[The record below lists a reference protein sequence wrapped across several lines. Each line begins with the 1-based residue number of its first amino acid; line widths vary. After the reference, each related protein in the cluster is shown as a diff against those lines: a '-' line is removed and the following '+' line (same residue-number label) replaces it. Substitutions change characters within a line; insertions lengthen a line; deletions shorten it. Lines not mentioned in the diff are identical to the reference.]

1 MSARGRDRRAATEPR
16 RGLLSGMSAQPMDS
30 MPRMRTSFTRGLA
43 ATWSSP
49 LIVGTLLAWLLL
61 EWILLVTLGYPGPF
75 AWLAHV
81 SAPTPLSTPTDLT
94 LSTGI
99 LGFQRGLLFVF
110 GTAAVH
116 ALWFS
121 LLTGM
126 VIDAVESGSATR
138 WGAIRGLRA
147 FPVVF
152 ALHVIGVAVVFVAQ
166 IIASLGGSSLALVI
180 QIAALVVAT
189 WVFAFAPIISVT
201 EQRRLMDCLGRS
213 VRAARMPGSG
223 NLTFAAIYAVPVY
236 ATFLAPGV
244 PGILLG
250 VNPDVGAWA
259 FVVLMNLLHV
269 AIVGAW
275 AYRYLA
281 IADEVSEAP
290 PRPTRDRAGA
300 GRSGRRR

>member
-1 MSARGRDRRAATEPR
+1 MSARGRDGRTAPEPR
-16 RGLLSGMSAQPMDS
+16 RGLFSGMSAPPMDS

-49 LIVGTLLAWLLL
+49 LIVGTLLAWLLV
-61 EWILLVTLGYPGPF
+61 EWILVVAIGYPGPF
-75 AWLAHV
+75 ALLAHI
-81 SAPTPLSTPTDLT
+81 SAPTPLSTFTDLS

-99 LGFQRGLLFVF
+99 LGLQRGLLFVF
-110 GTAAVH
+110 ATAAVH

-121 LLTGM
+121 LLIGM
-126 VIDAVESGSATR
+126 VIDAVESGAATR

-147 FPVVF
+147 FPVVL
-152 ALHVIGVAVVFVAQ
+152 ALHVIGVAVVFIAQ
-166 IIASLGGSSLALVI
+166 IIAALGGSSLALVI

-201 EQRRLMDCLGRS
+201 EHRRLMDCLGRS

-236 ATFLAPGV
+236 ATFLAPGG

-250 VNPDVGAWA
+250 VNPDAGAWA
-259 FVVLMNLLHV
+259 FVVLMNLLHA

-281 IADEVSEAP
+281 IADEVPEAP
-290 PRPTRDRAGA
+290 PRPTRGGADR
-300 GRSGRRR
+300 SRRRR

>member
-1 MSARGRDRRAATEPR
+1 MSAPA
-16 RGLLSGMSAQPMDS
+16 MDS
-30 MPRMRTSFTRGLA
+30 MPRIRTSFTRGLA

-49 LIVGTLLAWLLL
+49 MIVGSLLGWLVV
-61 EWILLVTLGYPGPF
+61 EWILVVAFGYPGPF
-75 AWLAHV
+75 AVLAHI
-81 SAPTPLSTPTDLT
+81 SAPTPLSTYTDLT
-94 LSTGI
+94 LSTGL
-99 LGFQRGLLFVF
+99 LGLQRGLLFVF
-110 GTAAVH
+110 GIAAVH

-166 IIASLGGSSLALVI
+166 IVAAIGGSSLALVI
-180 QIAALVVAT
+180 QMAALVVAT

-201 EQRRLMDCLGRS
+201 EHRRLFDCLGRS
-213 VRAARMPGSG
+213 VRAARLPGSG

-250 VNPDVGAWA
+250 VNPPTGAWA
-259 FVVLMNLLHV
+259 FVTLMNLLHI

-275 AYRYLA
+275 AFRYLA
-281 IADEVSEAP
+281 IADEVPDAP
-290 PRPTRDRAGA
+290 PRQTRDRGSDRAGP
-300 GRSGRRR
+300 RR